1 MKMIEVDTKV
11 ENGRLKSNKATI
23 KAIIKSFEGKF
34 ITISF
39 KPQKRTRSGNQNKYY
54 WGVIIPIWREL
65 LFTEW
70 GEHYSTKETHEFLK
84 YNCNFIEKV
93 NTTTGEIM
101 RLSKSTTE
109 NSVTEQE
116 LFLDHARK
124 LALEMFNT
132 EIPLPNQQLTIYED

>member
-70 GEHYSTKETHEFLK
+70 GEHYSAKETHEFLK